1 LAIAIAAVLRVAVRT
16 TRGEIMRAE
25 SWVAVTAVCLIVS
38 GVAASAEPQQCR
50 RSMLPANVE
59 LYSDL
64 SRPLQHIY
72 DRSATFRSQCE
83 SIAGASN
90 LRVRVFIKVR
100 FPSHCRAF
108 TIVRRQGF
116 QIRADV
122 YLPPSSDHS
131 ELLAHE
137 FEHLLEQIEGLN
149 LRRLA
154 RVRGSGVRT
163 VEGEW
168 FESDR
173 AQAAGR
179 VVTAEVRAFRAP
191 ATD

>member
-1 LAIAIAAVLRVAVRT
+1 
-16 TRGEIMRAE
+16 MRIV
-25 SWVAVTAVCLIVS
+25 SWVGVTAVCLIVS
-38 GVAASAEPQQCR
+38 GAAASAEPQQCR
-50 RSMLPANVE
+50 RSTIPANVE

-64 SRPLQHIY
+64 SRALQHIY

-83 SIAGASN
+83 RIASASN
-90 LRVRVFIKVR
+90 LQVRVFIKVS

-108 TIVRRQGF
+108 TIVWRQGR

-137 FEHLLEQIEGLN
+137 FEHVLEQIEGLN
-149 LRRLA
+149 VRRLA
-154 RVRGSGVRT
+154 KVRGSGVRT

-173 AQAAGR
+173 AQTAGR
-179 VVTAEVRAFRAP
+179 VVTTEVRQYRAP
-191 ATD
+191 STD